1 MIPKKPTLSLK
12 CLYVFKLA
20 TYSIP
25 KRMEITFKF
34 IIDQVNPKKN
44 FALCLRMRM
53 CKYAISN
60 ELTDKPEQ
68 GQPIV
73 CQYSVP

>member
-1 MIPKKPTLSLK
+1 M
-12 CLYVFKLA
+12 
-20 TYSIP
+20 
-25 KRMEITFKF
+25 RMEITFKF